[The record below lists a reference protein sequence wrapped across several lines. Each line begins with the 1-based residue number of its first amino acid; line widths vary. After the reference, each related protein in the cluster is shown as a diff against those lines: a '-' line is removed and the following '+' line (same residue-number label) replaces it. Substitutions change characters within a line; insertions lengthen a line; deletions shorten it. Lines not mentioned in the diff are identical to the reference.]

1 MSDDKRE
8 ELREYLGNNRPKNR
22 VNLGNNSN
30 NKEKS
35 NRNLDKNLNSDNSQ
49 ISNNKINKR
58 DYDKE
63 PLIIRDYNMHETA
76 FFAVILLLFFLFD
89 FIFNDTSEF
98 FTPKRVVFIFILLE
112 IILELFKCFYK
123 TIIFYN

>member
-8 ELREYLGNNRPKNR
+8 KLREYLRNNRPKNR

-49 ISNNKINKR
+49 ISNNKIHKR

-63 PLIIRDYNMHETA
+63 PLIIRDYNMHKTA
-76 FFAVILLLFFLFD
+76 FCSYSFAIL
-89 FIFNDTSEF
+89 FI
-98 FTPKRVVFIFILLE
+98 
-112 IILELFKCFYK
+112 
-123 TIIFYN
+123 